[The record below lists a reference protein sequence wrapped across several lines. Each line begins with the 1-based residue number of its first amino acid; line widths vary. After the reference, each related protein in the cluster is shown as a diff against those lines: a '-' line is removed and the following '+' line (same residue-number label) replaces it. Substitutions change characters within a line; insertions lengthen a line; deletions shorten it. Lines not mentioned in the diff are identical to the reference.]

1 VRSELLA
8 RIHRLRPLRC
18 REVIRSL
25 LSLVVSGE
33 SVQIARSVQ
42 RDVLGTVE
50 TALHAALEAAT
61 VEREESVQTDL
72 NASGPID
79 LNASVDS
86 DGATA
91 STEINASSARAARVQ
106 AGNGS
111 TTDESA
117 KVVSEDLA
125 THTVQRARGVTHGR
139 KVAVTSVV
147 VGRVRVLTIV
157 VTVALSVVTT
167 GSADA
172 LTSSVV
178 ANPLTVADSH
188 GIGSSP
194 LRDRI

>member
-42 RDVLGTVE
+42 TDVLGTVE

-61 VEREESVQTDL
+61 VERQESVQTDL

-79 LNASVDS
+79 LNANALIDRSASVDS
-86 DGATA
+86 DG
-91 STEINASSARAARVQ
+91 ARAARVQ

>member
-1 VRSELLA
+1 M
-8 RIHRLRPLRC
+8 
-18 REVIRSL
+18 IRSL

-72 NASGPID
+72 NANALID
-79 LNASVDS
+79 RSASVDS
-86 DGATA
+86 DG
-91 STEINASSARAARVQ
+91 ARAARVQ

>member
-1 VRSELLA
+1 
-8 RIHRLRPLRC
+8 
-18 REVIRSL
+18 
-25 LSLVVSGE
+25 
-33 SVQIARSVQ
+33 
-42 RDVLGTVE
+42 
-50 TALHAALEAAT
+50 

-79 LNASVDS
+79 LNAKVQIDRSASVDS
-86 DGATA
+86 DGATG
-91 STEINASSARAARVQ
+91 STEISASSARAARALVD
-106 AGNGS
+106 NGS

-125 THTVQRARGVTHGR
+125 THTARRARGVAHGR
-139 KVAVTSVV
+139 KVTVTSVV
-147 VGRVRVLTIV
+147 VGRVHVLTIV
-157 VTVALSVVTT
+157 VTVVLSAVPT